1 MTAALLDLLDYRRQ
15 MAELY
20 RSMREMAVIDPQLAW
35 QFWRTARDRL
45 FASHLQ
51 TALPQ
56 EKRRCFCG
64 LSYFDYD
71 PALRFTVPVTLSA
84 APVRRD
90 IATATG
96 GALAFSRFGRVSLP
110 FADLELYWFDQYG
123 GGVFLPFRDRTNGTE
138 TYAGGRYLLDTTK
151 SADLG
156 SGAPGTL
163 ILDFNFSYNPSCAY
177 DPKWPCP
184 LSPAANTIDVAVR
197 AGERR
202 YV

>member
-1 MTAALLDLLDYRRQ
+1 MTAPLLDLLDYRRKV
-15 MAELY
+15 AEMY
-20 RSMREMAVIDPQLAW
+20 RTVRAMAVTDPQLAW
-35 QFWRTARDRL
+35 QFWRTERDSL
-45 FASHLQ
+45 FASHPQ

-56 EKRRCFCG
+56 EIRPSFRG

-84 APVRRD
+84 APVSRD
-90 IATATG
+90 ITTATG
-96 GALAFSRFGRVSLP
+96 GALAFSLFGRVSLP
-110 FADLELYWFDQYG
+110 FADLNLYWFDQYG
-123 GGVFLPFRDRTNGTE
+123 GGVFVPFRDQTSGTE
-138 TYAGGRYLLDTTK
+138 SYAGGRYLLDTTK

-163 ILDFNFSYNPSCAY
+163 ILDFNFAYNPSCAY

-202 YV
+202 YG